1 VGKKDFLLLSGALAL
16 LLAAPAALAE
26 VPGEIIAQSKQLNVR
41 ENEGFFYKDAE
52 YNLKLSTERS
62 LNPGNIPQNSFYNFQ
77 ELPASEFSLRSNHL
91 LPSMTSVDFAENT
104 QVRRNSAV
112 SQYSLDKADL
122 TPPVLLTEAL
132 VLCKGRGESDSPL
145 LAGEGQGERSTEQ
158 YCAVSNPLASANTN
172 TTPPKS
178 VNLGKDVD
186 NQLSVETP
194 ATPEEIAETPPVT
207 EQSSPELNNFINLE
221 TNDETSTNDPLAQVT
236 SVSQLSDV
244 QPTDWTFSALQN
256 LRERYGCIVGYSD
269 GTFRGN
275 RALTRFE
282 FAAGLNACLT
292 QIQRL
297 IAASTADF
305 VRKEDLATLQRL
317 IDEFRPELTS
327 IRSRVDSL
335 DARTTQ
341 LENNQFSTT
350 VILGGEVIFG
360 LATAFGGNPPGA
372 GDANTV
378 FNHLTRLQLVTTFTG
393 VDRLR
398 LELAA
403 SNFNGLGFADP
414 TVLNTFT
421 SLLSYQSDTGN
432 SIQLSSLEYR
442 FAGFNNRVVFTLKPV
457 GFSLSNVL
465 SANSPYFDTGRGAI
479 SRFGEANPI
488 FKIGALDAGIGFD
501 WLLSDRV
508 RLQFA
513 YGASNGNDSQEGFLF
528 SGNSNVM
535 GAQLLTVLGNS
546 AQAGLTLVYGYSS
559 NGRLNT
565 FTGSAIA
572 DASGFINLPSNIY
585 AISGTLQWRLTPRLT
600 FSTWGGLTATYA
612 AVTDAFAVTNN
623 FMFALGFSDP
633 FGRRGDLLALMIG
646 QPPRLIQVAGF
657 AGSNG
662 GLLEKARSLHLE
674 AFYRFTVT
682 DRISITP
689 GFFIVTNPG
698 NIAENNTI
706 YIGTIRT
713 TFRF

>member
-1 VGKKDFLLLSGALAL
+1 LFD
-16 LLAAPAALAE
+16 
-26 VPGEIIAQSKQLNVR
+26 
-41 ENEGFFYKDAE
+41 
-52 YNLKLSTERS
+52 
-62 LNPGNIPQNSFYNFQ
+62 
-77 ELPASEFSLRSNHL
+77 
-91 LPSMTSVDFAENT
+91 
-104 QVRRNSAV
+104 
-112 SQYSLDKADL
+112 
-122 TPPVLLTEAL
+122 
-132 VLCKGRGESDSPL
+132 
-145 LAGEGQGERSTEQ
+145 
-158 YCAVSNPLASANTN
+158 
-172 TTPPKS
+172 
-178 VNLGKDVD
+178 
-186 NQLSVETP
+186 
-194 ATPEEIAETPPVT
+194 
-207 EQSSPELNNFINLE
+207 
-221 TNDETSTNDPLAQVT
+221 
-236 SVSQLSDV
+236 
-244 QPTDWTFSALQN
+244 
-256 LRERYGCIVGYSD
+256 
-269 GTFRGN
+269 
-275 RALTRFE
+275 
-282 FAAGLNACLT
+282 

-360 LATAFGGNPPGA
+360 LATAFGGNPPGT
-372 GDANTV
+372 GNANTV

-465 SANSPYFDTGRGAI
+465 SANSPYFDTGRGSI

-488 FKIGALDAGIGFD
+488 FKIGALDAGVGFD

-585 AISGTLQWRLTPRLT
+585 AIGGTLQWRLTPRLT

-706 YIGTIRT
+706 YVGTIRT
-713 TFRF
+713 ILRF

>member
-1 VGKKDFLLLSGALAL
+1 MGKKDFLLLSGALAL
-16 LLAAPAALAE
+16 LLAAPTALAE

-41 ENEGFFYKDAE
+41 ENEGFLYKDAE
-52 YNLKLSTERS
+52 YQLKVSTERS
-62 LNPGNIPQNSFYNFQ
+62 LNPGNIPENSFYNFQ
-77 ELPASEFSLRSNHL
+77 ELPASEFSLQSNHL
-91 LPSMTSVDFAENT
+91 LPSMTSVDVAENT
-104 QVRRNSAV
+104 QVRHNWVV

-122 TPPVLLTEAL
+122 TPPALLSEAL
-132 VLCKGRGESDSPL
+132 VSCKGKGASDSPP
-145 LAGEGQGERSTEQ
+145 LAGEGQGEKSTEQ

-172 TTPPKS
+172 TIPPKS
-178 VNLGKDVD
+178 VNLGKDTD

-194 ATPEEIAETPPVT
+194 AAPGEIAQTPPVT

-221 TNDETSTNDPLAQVT
+221 TNDETSTDDPLAQVT

-256 LRERYGCIVGYSD
+256 LIERYGCIAGYSD

-275 RALTRFE
+275 GALTRFE

-292 QIQRL
+292 QIERL

-305 VRKEDLATLQRL
+305 VRKEDLATLQRV

-327 IRSRVDSL
+327 IRSRVDSV

-360 LATAFGGNPPGA
+360 LATAFGGNPPGT
-372 GDANTV
+372 GNANTV
-378 FNHLTRLQLVTTFTG
+378 FNHLTRLQLATTFTG

-398 LELAA
+398 LELTAG
-403 SNFNGLGFADP
+403 NFSGLGFADP
-414 TVLNTFT
+414 SVLNTFT

-432 SIQLSSLEYR
+432 NIQLSSLEYR
-442 FAGFNNRVVFTLKPV
+442 FAAFNNRIVFTLKPV

-465 SANSPYFDTGRGAI
+465 SANSPYFDTGRGSI

-585 AISGTLQWRLTPRLT
+585 AIGGTLQWRLTPRLT

-706 YIGTIRT
+706 YVGTIRT